1 MGQGQAKL
9 TDALDVSK
17 RELANANA
25 RCQALEAQIA
35 MLKSEVTQAA
45 QTLQQE
51 GQAHEQLVDSY
62 DAELSKAVKKRQLAE
77 ELRRSDALLAKRIMC
92 AQRLAQEV
100 SAPEAGSAMADGPI
114 TAQFALAAQDEI
126 MLRKVVP
133 AHITQEL
140 LLTATEMIQ
149 LCRCCCRLVRS
160 SSRPARVPAR
170 SSRR

>member
-45 QTLQQE
+45 QTLQQSKAALQKE

-62 DAELSKAVKKRQLAE
+62 DAELSKAVKQRQLAE

-100 SAPEAGSAMADGPI
+100 SAPEAGSVMADGPI
-114 TAQFALAAQDEI
+114 TAQFALAAQDEM

-140 LLTATEMIQ
+140 LLTATEMI
-149 LCRCCCRLVRS
+149 
-160 SSRPARVPAR
+160 
-170 SSRR
+170 